1 MTQPRGSLMELTQTT
16 TLSVRAPGAR
26 LHVERTGRRGEAL
39 LAITGFGCGSH
50 LFGPV
55 LPLFSD
61 RFDCITYDNRAA
73 GRSSTPLLPTSMP
86 ELANDAVRV
95 LDALG
100 VDAAHVHGVSMGGMI
115 AQEMALR
122 YPDRVRSLVL
132 QGTTPG
138 GPRSTGPAVDTLLA
152 LAAQRAPLSRE
163 RKIKM
168 LTHQLFSDAYAAAHP
183 DEVLDHLSR
192 LGADRAGVRGAL
204 LHLTASTVHDT
215 VSRLRSVQA
224 PTLVLHGELDRM
236 VSVGNARLL
245 ADRIPRAR
253 LAVVDG
259 AGHLPLLE
267 QPLPVRALILD
278 WMAEHAP
285 LPPGRPLP
293 PVAAAAEPWTRLFGL
308 QVGAA
313 RTWAS
318 TWHPVRPSPHQGPPR
333 R

>member
-1 MTQPRGSLMELTQTT
+1 MEVTKTT
-16 TLSVRAPGAR
+16 TISVRVPGAR

-39 LAITGFGCGSH
+39 LGITGFGCGSQ

-95 LDALG
+95 LDALD

-132 QGTTPG
+132 QGTTAG
-138 GPRSTGPAVDTLLA
+138 GPRSTGPAAETLLA
-152 LAAQRAPLSRE
+152 LAAQRVPLSRE
-163 RKIKM
+163 RKTKM
-168 LTHQLFSDAYAAAHP
+168 LTSQLFSDAYAAAHP
-183 DEVLDHLSR
+183 DEVLGHLRR

-204 LHLTASTVHDT
+204 QHLTASTVHDT

-224 PTLVLHGELDRM
+224 PTLVLHGQLDRM
-236 VSVGNARLL
+236 VSVANARLL
-245 ADRIPRAR
+245 AERIPRAR

-267 QPLPVRALILD
+267 QPLSVRALILD
-278 WMAEHAP
+278 WMAEQGP
-285 LPPGRPLP
+285 LPPGRPLD
-293 PVAAAAEPWTRLFGL
+293 PVRAAAEPWTRVFGL

-318 TWHPVRPSPHQGPPR
+318 TWHPDRPSWLDGSQR

>member
-1 MTQPRGSLMELTQTT
+1 VEVTKTT
-16 TLSVRAPGAR
+16 TMSVRAPGAR

-39 LAITGFGCGSH
+39 LGITGFGCGSQ

-100 VDAAHVHGVSMGGMI
+100 IDAAHVHGVSMGGMI

-132 QGTTPG
+132 QGTTAG
-138 GPRSTGPAVDTLLA
+138 GPRSTGPAAETLLS
-152 LAAQRAPLSRE
+152 LAAQRVPLSRE

-183 DEVLDHLSR
+183 DEVLDHLRR

-204 LHLTASTVHDT
+204 QHLTASTVHDT

-236 VSVGNARLL
+236 VSVANARLL
-245 ADRIPRAR
+245 AERIPRAR

-259 AGHLPLLE
+259 A
-267 QPLPVRALILD
+267 A
-278 WMAEHAP
+278 
-285 LPPGRPLP
+285 RP
-293 PVAAAAEPWTRLFGL
+293 
-308 QVGAA
+308 
-313 RTWAS
+313 WAS
-318 TWHPVRPSPHQGPPR
+318 TWHPDRRSRLDDSPR

>member
-1 MTQPRGSLMELTQTT
+1 MEVTETT
-16 TLSVRAPGAR
+16 TISVRVPGAR
-26 LHVERTGRRGEAL
+26 LHVERTGRRGEVL
-39 LAITGFGCGSH
+39 LGITGFGCGSQ
-50 LFGPV
+50 LFGPI

-86 ELANDAVRV
+86 ELARDAVRV

-122 YPDRVRSLVL
+122 FPDRVRSLVL

-138 GPRSTGPAVDTLLA
+138 GPRSTGPAAETLLS
-152 LAAQRAPLSRE
+152 LAAQRVPLSRE
-163 RKIKM
+163 RKVKM
-168 LTHQLFSDAYAAAHP
+168 LTRQLFSDAYATAHP
-183 DEVLDHLSR
+183 DEVLAHLGR

-204 LHLTASTVHDT
+204 QHLTASTVHDT
-215 VSRLRSVQA
+215 VRRLRSVQA
-224 PTLVLHGELDRM
+224 PTLVLHGRLDRM
-236 VSVGNARLL
+236 VSVANAELL
-245 ADRIPRAR
+245 AERIPRAT

-278 WMAEHAP
+278 WMAEQGP
-285 LPPGRPLP
+285 LPPGRPLS
-293 PVAAAAEPWTRLFGL
+293 PVLAAAEPWTRVFGL
-308 QVGAA
+308 QAGAA
-313 RTWAS
+313 RTWVS
-318 TWHPVRPSPHQGPPR
+318 NWHPGRQFGFGGSLR

>member
-1 MTQPRGSLMELTQTT
+1 VEVTKTT
-16 TLSVRAPGAR
+16 TISVRAPGAR
-26 LHVERTGRRGEAL
+26 LHVERTGRPGEAL
-39 LAITGFGCGSH
+39 LCITGFGCGSQ
-50 LFGPV
+50 LFAPV

-61 RFDCITYDNRAA
+61 RYDCIVYDNRAA
-73 GRSSTPLLPTSMP
+73 SRSSTPLLPTSMP

-115 AQEMALR
+115 AQELALR
-122 YPDRVRSLVL
+122 FPDRVRSLVL

-138 GPRSTGPAVDTLLA
+138 GPRSTAPAAETLLA
-152 LAAQRAPLSRE
+152 LAAQRVPLSRE
-163 RKIKM
+163 RKIAM
-168 LTHQLFSDAYAAAHP
+168 LTHQLFSDAYATAHP
-183 DEVLDHLSR
+183 DEVLDHLRR

-204 LHLTASTVHDT
+204 QHLTASTVHDT

-236 VSVGNARLL
+236 VSVANARLL
-245 ADRIPRAR
+245 AERIPRAR

-267 QPLPVRALILD
+267 QPLPVRTLILD
-278 WMAEHAP
+278 WMDEQGP
-285 LPPGRPLP
+285 LLPGRPLS
-293 PVAAAAEPWTRLFGL
+293 PVAAAAEPWTRLYGL

-318 TWHPVRPSPHQGPPR
+318 SWRPVRHSRLGGSPR

>member
-1 MTQPRGSLMELTQTT
+1 MEVPKTT
-16 TLSVRAPGAR
+16 TISVRAPGAR
-26 LHVERTGRRGEAL
+26 LHVERTGRCGDVL
-39 LAITGFGCGSH
+39 LGITGFGCGSQ

-86 ELANDAVRV
+86 ELASDAVRV

-122 YPDRVRSLVL
+122 FPDRVRSLVL
-132 QGTTPG
+132 QGTTAG
-138 GPRSTGPAVDTLLA
+138 GPRSTGPAAETLLA
-152 LAAQRAPLSRE
+152 LVAQRVPLSRE
-163 RKIKM
+163 RKIRM
-168 LTHQLFSDAYAAAHP
+168 LTHQLFSDAYATAHP
-183 DEVLDHLSR
+183 DEVLDHLRR

-204 LHLTASTVHDT
+204 QHLTASTVHDT

-224 PTLVLHGELDRM
+224 PTLVLHGGLDRM
-236 VSVGNARLL
+236 VSEANARLL
-245 ADRIPRAR
+245 AERIPRAR

-267 QPLPVRALILD
+267 QPLPVRTLILD
-278 WMAEHAP
+278 WMAEQGP
-285 LPPGRPLP
+285 LPAGRPLP
-293 PVAAAAEPWTRLFGL
+293 PVVAAAEPWTRLFGL

-318 TWHPVRPSPHQGPPR
+318 TWHPDRQSRLGGSPR